1 MKPLCD
7 GDAETVIFSKT
18 GLEHTLTPSFSR
30 AGGGKVLYELGRE
43 RAKGHE
49 ITWESAENLFVIRR
63 FRRVALQSSRSARRQ
78 QNSGCDP

>member
-30 AGGGKVLYELGRE
+30 VRGKVLYELGRE

-49 ITWESAENLFVIRR
+49 ITWESAENLLVIRR
-63 FRRVALQSSRSARRQ
+63 FRRVVRQSSRSARRQ
-78 QNSGCDP
+78 QNSGCDL